1 MENKNPFG
9 PMCKIFKAW
18 EKYFWDQSIFK
29 MMALNMEAVIS
40 ENNQNPAQRGFR
52 QPVSKKTNIVN
63 LPNFPSDSN
72 FRGRKQ
78 IVF

>member
-29 MMALNMEAVIS
+29 MMALNMEGVIA
-40 ENNQNPAQRGFR
+40 ENNQNPAQRGFK
-52 QPVSKKTNIVN
+52 QPVS
-63 LPNFPSDSN
+63 
-72 FRGRKQ
+72 RKQ
-78 IVF
+78 ILLINQIPLQTPILGEGNKSFF